1 VWQIETKLIKNR
13 TKTILPK
20 LRTLWYVLSTD
31 KRRDVMTAERRLSIR
46 AVAMRYGLPPK
57 VVSRSVASGDLP
69 AVVVPTDTGRERA
82 YISPEDADHWFRGL
96 LTTSSVGSSSF
107 GGSE

>member
-1 VWQIETKLIKNR
+1 M
-13 TKTILPK
+13 
-20 LRTLWYVLSTD
+20 
-31 KRRDVMTAERRLSIR
+31 MTERRLSIR

-82 YISPEDADHWFRGL
+82 YISLEDADMWFQGL
-96 LTTSSVGSSSF
+96 LTSTSASSF
-107 GGSE
+107 GGNE